1 MKSNDVPIGAGL
13 LVLSLLILWHVS
25 SFPPAPGQPYNAALF
40 PGIAAAGLAI
50 ASIAL
55 IVSGLMKRNDDR
67 RTAESEAAVNQ
78 ELERLAGSQ
87 DVEVLQTA
95 KVPSRLLAIVLTASA
110 VIFYLVVAN
119 FLGFIITGTIIL
131 AVLMWSYGVAFK
143 VLVPVSIV
151 AAVVIHLA
159 FYKLLS
165 VPLPWG
171 VLQPLAW

>member
-1 MKSNDVPIGAGL
+1 MKRNDIPIGAGL

-25 SFPPAPGQPYNAALF
+25 SFPPSPGQPYNAALF
-40 PGIAAAGLAI
+40 PGIAAGGLGLA
-50 ASIAL
+50 AIAL
-55 IVSGLMKRNDDR
+55 IVIGIRKRSDEGSVPDAAR
-67 RTAESEAAVNQ
+67 EA
-78 ELERLAGSQ
+78 ELEKLAASP
-87 DVEVLQTA
+87 DMEVLQTA
-95 KVPSRLLAIVLTASA
+95 KVPSRILAIILTAGA
-110 VIFYLVVAN
+110 ILFYLAVAN

-143 VLVPVSIV
+143 VLVPVAII